1 MPFIFLTGIITA
13 IVAISAAY
21 FSIYGL
27 ALIFAGAFW
36 PVVIMGGALEAGKL
50 SLTSIIYNYW
60 DKLTVL
66 MKWYSI
72 GAVLILMV
80 ITSGGIY
87 GFLSAAYQTDQIPL
101 EQINAKIELLDKEF
115 NRKNDRLVQ
124 MDGII
129 ASISA
134 NYITKRLEE
143 KKQQEAERK
152 LLSDRINSIEA
163 ERLTLATIKIE
174 TQAHI
179 GPIIYMARVF
189 NMSTDDITNYLILL
203 LIFVFDPLA
212 VAMTI
217 HVNMLVDIRIKRKK
231 IESEALEQVVQQ
243 DIQDDTTEHQNTV
256 SAPDMSEYDAKM
268 DRIEGTM
275 ITIVDSMQQLQT
287 PKPEEVDKKQE
298 LIDNL
303 RS

>member
-13 IVAISAAY
+13 VVAISAAY

-60 DKLTVL
+60 DKLTFL

-72 GAVLILMV
+72 GAVLVLMV

-101 EQINAKIELLDKEF
+101 EQINAKIELLSTEF
-115 NRKNDRLVQ
+115 KRKNDRLVQ

-143 KKQQEAERK
+143 KRQQEAERK
-152 LLSDRINSIEA
+152 ILSDRINAIEA
-163 ERLTLATIKIE
+163 ERLTLSTTKIE

-217 HVNMLVDIRIKRKK
+217 HVNMLVDLRSKRKK
-231 IESEALEQVVQQ
+231 AELEAVEPVVQP
-243 DIQDDTTEHQNTV
+243 IVQDDTTEPQNTV

-268 DRIEGTM
+268 DRIEGAVGK
-275 ITIVDSMQQLQT
+275 IADSVSNLQK
-287 PKPEEVDKKQE
+287 PKPIEVDKKQE
-298 LIDNL
+298 LIDKI